1 MMMQIQI
8 SIINTPILVCI
19 INTVVQWNKYTQLQ
33 LKLLNSLHWKRQNE
47 MKITSWTGPSRN
59 SYCIFLLHLRFKD
72 FHFMFHYVQTIIGS
86 KRVKY
91 LTLLTLLDLT
101 CNYNSKALE
110 EFDINLPEGCLIVE
124 LNMQR
129 NEMSSS
135 IHSFV
140 DFYALSK
147 RSYSI

>member
-1 MMMQIQI
+1 MIHFPPFDIILKCLRSYSMISKRAKGIIAI
-8 SIINTPILVCI
+8 SIKSKNIQYKT
-19 INTVVQWNKYTQLQ
+19 
-33 LKLLNSLHWKRQNE
+33 
-47 MKITSWTGPSRN
+47 
-59 SYCIFLLHLRFKD
+59 IFLLHLRFKD

-110 EFDINLPEGCLIVE
+110 EFDINHPEGCLIVE